1 MLAFAGPPMTPP
13 PGASLYE
20 ARGANGAPIVF
31 SAPWYWPHSAV
42 RAWAS
47 AALLGGGRVWSLQ
60 RVA

>member
-1 MLAFAGPPMTPP
+1 M
-13 PGASLYE
+13 SVYE

-31 SAPWYWPHSAV
+31 PAPWDWPHSAV